1 MFTIELKDDE
11 LDAALARIQAG
22 TADMSELTNEIG
34 EFLAESH
41 QQRIERSLGAPDGT
55 AWALNSPFTK
65 TRDPRP
71 LIDTGEMARGI
82 NHQYGPDFVEVI
94 ATGKQVRT
102 MHYGA
107 AKGAFGQTAKG
118 RPLPWGD
125 IPARPFMGL
134 SETDRSNITDALVE
148 WMQRIASNGN

>member
-1 MFTIELKDDE
+1 MFTIELKDDD
-11 LDAALARIQAG
+11 LDAALARLQAG
-22 TADMSELTNEIG
+22 MGDMSEVTNEIG

-71 LIDTGEMARGI
+71 LIDSGEMVKNI

-102 MHYGA
+102 MHYGV
-107 AKGAFGQTAKG
+107 AKGAFGQTPGG

-134 SETDRSNITDALVE
+134 SQSDRDGITEALQE
-148 WMQRIASNGN
+148 WFERVASP

>member
-1 MFTIELKDDE
+1 MFTIELKDDD
-11 LDAALARIQAG
+11 LDAALARLQAG
-22 TADMSELTNEIG
+22 MGDMSEMTNEIG

-55 AWALNSPFTK
+55 AWALKSPFTK

-71 LIDTGEMARGI
+71 LIDSGEMVKNI

-94 ATGKQVRT
+94 STGKQVRT

-107 AKGAFGQTAKG
+107 AKGAFGQTPGG

-134 SETDRSNITDALVE
+134 SETDRSDITDALQE
-148 WMQRIASNGN
+148 WIERIALNGN